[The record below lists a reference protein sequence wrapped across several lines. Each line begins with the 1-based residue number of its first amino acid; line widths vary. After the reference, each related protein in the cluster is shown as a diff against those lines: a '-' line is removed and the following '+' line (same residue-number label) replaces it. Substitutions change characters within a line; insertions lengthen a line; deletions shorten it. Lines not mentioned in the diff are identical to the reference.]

1 MLRPTKTHHSCA
13 DEELATIVTL
23 LSANTSLGHV
33 FSVWRV
39 FLSMCWRACSPSKAD
54 RTSFVIACIT
64 DTINAL
70 VPSLLFGI
78 PPKELHGWLKDSV
91 SLTCVW
97 GLSVTQKCRNV
108 VCPIRI
114 IKPSPWQAGQQDGTT
129 NQHPPHMLRESARYC
144 DHACILNKLIDHVM
158 RLRRMLLPL
167 FWRACSP
174 SMVELARCPIACHL
188 LLGVTPTIHIVK
200 L

>member
-1 MLRPTKTHHSCA
+1 MFLRDFQHDPSIRTCTNVRHPASGGKPSFKMLRPTKTHHSCA

-23 LSANTSLGHV
+23 LGANTSLGHV

-64 DTINAL
+64 DTMNAL

-97 GLSVTQKCRNV
+97 GLSVTKKDWNV
-108 VCPIRI
+108 FLPN
-114 IKPSPWQAGQQDGTT
+114 QDYQT
-129 NQHPPHMLRESARYC
+129 
-144 DHACILNKLIDHVM
+144 
-158 RLRRMLLPL
+158 
-167 FWRACSP
+167 
-174 SMVELARCPIACHL
+174 
-188 LLGVTPTIHIVK
+188 
-200 L
+200 